1 MRESLAIK
9 LGRLQGKV
17 PTYQLQTF
25 GQCFE
30 IICRGI
36 AVLRVIGT
44 EAQALAVSKLD
55 IPELRDLRFEPC
67 TIRRAG

>member
-1 MRESLAIK
+1 MKESLAIK

-30 IICRGI
+30 IVHKGVT
-36 AVLRVIGT
+36 VLRVIGS
-44 EAQALAVSKLD
+44 EAQAFAVSKLD
-55 IPELRDLRFEPC
+55 VPELRDLRFEPC
-67 TIRRAG
+67 SIKRV